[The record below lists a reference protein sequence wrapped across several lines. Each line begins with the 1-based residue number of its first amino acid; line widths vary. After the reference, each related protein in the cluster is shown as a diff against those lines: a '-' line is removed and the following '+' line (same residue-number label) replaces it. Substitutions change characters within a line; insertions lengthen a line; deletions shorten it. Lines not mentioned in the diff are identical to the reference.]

1 MGVSGGVT
9 ASTSSCRKEG
19 GVKGTGDS
27 AVKVDIRTF
36 QRRLERKLTYG
47 GNMVESLWRG
57 RRGRDR
63 RRKAL

>member
-1 MGVSGGVT
+1 MSGGVT
-9 ASTSSCRKEG
+9 ASTSSCREEG

-36 QRRLERKLTYG
+36 ERRPERELTYG
-47 GNMVESLWRG
+47 GNRVESLWRG
-57 RRGRDR
+57 GRGRDR